1 MKTILLLIATLL
13 FSGCAHHANTVKQ
26 ELSVNIKQGNDYSV
40 GPVVETAY
48 KVAF

>member
-1 MKTILLLIATLL
+1 MKTTFLLLVALL
-13 FSGCAHHANTVKQ
+13 LSGCAHHANTVKQ

-40 GPVVETAY
+40 GPVVETTY